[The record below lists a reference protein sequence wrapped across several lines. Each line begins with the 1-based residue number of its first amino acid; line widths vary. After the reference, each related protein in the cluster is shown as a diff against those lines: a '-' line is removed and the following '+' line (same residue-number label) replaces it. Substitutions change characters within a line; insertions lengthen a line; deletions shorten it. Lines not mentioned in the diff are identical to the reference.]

1 MAETKKLPG
10 PESTDIE
17 EIKPLTPE
25 EKWEKATIANNFI
38 FYKVMRNHPDV
49 CKELLEIL
57 LEMEID
63 HIEMHGEEII
73 ETDSDSKSVR
83 LDVYAKNDSHAF
95 NIEMQAADTKELPER
110 ARYYQ
115 GVIDVDCLNAGQPYK
130 KLKDSYVIFICIPD
144 IFGKGLACYSF
155 ENLCREDNTIQ
166 LKDRAFKYFF
176 IAKNCNKVLN
186 ERQKA
191 FLELVTGKK
200 ASDQF
205 TRRIEH
211 LAEEAKHNTQWR
223 RQYMNWERQRTYDIE
238 KGKEEKAIEAAVKNV
253 NKYHATP
260 EEAAADMG
268 APLDKVL
275 DALKLQPQPA
285 NV

>member
-1 MAETKKLPG
+1 M
-10 PESTDIE
+10 S
-17 EIKPLTPE
+17 
-25 EKWEKATIANNFI
+25 
-38 FYKVMRNHPDV
+38 

-63 HIEMHGEEII
+63 HIDMHGEELI
-73 ETDSDSKSVR
+73 ETDLDSKSIR
-83 LDVYAKNDSHAF
+83 LDVYAKDNKQAF

-115 GVIDVDCLNAGQPYK
+115 GVIDVDSLNAGQPYK
-130 KLKDSYVIFICIPD
+130 ELKDSYVIFICIPD
-144 IFGKGLACYSF
+144 IFGKGLACYTF
-155 ENLCREDNTIQ
+155 ENLCREDNSVQ
-166 LKDRAFKYFF
+166 LKDRALKYFF

-200 ASDQF
+200 ARDQF

-223 RQYMNWERQRTYDIE
+223 KLFMNWERQRTYDIE
-238 KGKEEKAIEAAVKNV
+238 RGKEEKAIEAAKNFYANGASIELIAKSLNMTEEQIKEIVKDV
-253 NKYHATP
+253 VVTA
-260 EEAAADMG
+260 
-268 APLDKVL
+268 
-275 DALKLQPQPA
+275 
-285 NV
+285 

>member
-1 MAETKKLPG
+1 MNVIQAT
-10 PESTDIE
+10 PEE
-17 EIKPLTPE
+17 GKQLTPE

-73 ETDSDSKSVR
+73 ETDFDSKSIR
-83 LDVYAKNDSHAF
+83 LDVYAKDNKQAF

-115 GVIDVDCLNAGQPYK
+115 GIIDVDSLNAGQPYK
-130 KLKDSYVIFICIPD
+130 ELKDSYVIFICIPD
-144 IFGKGLACYSF
+144 IFGKGLACYTF
-155 ENLCREDNTIQ
+155 ENLCREDNSVQ
-166 LKDRAFKYFF
+166 LKDRALKYFF

-200 ASDQF
+200 ARDQF

-223 RQYMNWERQRTYDIE
+223 KLFMNWERQRTYDIE
-238 KGKEEKAIEAAVKNV
+238 RGKEEKAIEDAKSFYANGASIELIAKSLKMTEEEVREIV
-253 NKYHATP
+253 NKTV
-260 EEAAADMG
+260 
-268 APLDKVL
+268 PLK
-275 DALKLQPQPA
+275 A
-285 NV
+285 

>member
-1 MAETKKLPG
+1 MNEKQSTPDETR
-10 PESTDIE
+10 
-17 EIKPLTPE
+17 PLTPE

-63 HIEMHGEEII
+63 HIDMHGEELI
-73 ETDSDSKSVR
+73 ETDLDSKSIR
-83 LDVYAKNDSHAF
+83 LDVYAKDNKQAF

-115 GVIDVDCLNAGQPYK
+115 GVIDVDSLNAGQPYK
-130 KLKDSYVIFICIPD
+130 ELKDSYVIFICIPD
-144 IFGKGLACYSF
+144 IFGKGLACYTF
-155 ENLCREDNTIQ
+155 ENLCREDNSIQ
-166 LKDRAFKYFF
+166 LKDRALKYFF

-200 ASDQF
+200 ARDQF

-223 RQYMNWERQRTYDIE
+223 KLFMNWERQRTYDIE
-238 KGKEEKAIEAAVKNV
+238 RGKEEKAIEAAKNFYANGASIELIAKSLNMTEEQIKEIVKDV
-253 NKYHATP
+253 VVTA
-260 EEAAADMG
+260 
-268 APLDKVL
+268 
-275 DALKLQPQPA
+275 
-285 NV
+285 

>member
-1 MAETKKLPG
+1 MNVIQAT
-10 PESTDIE
+10 PEE
-17 EIKPLTPE
+17 GKQLTPE

-73 ETDSDSKSVR
+73 ETDFDSKSIR
-83 LDVYAKNDSHAF
+83 LDVYAKDNKQAF

-115 GVIDVDCLNAGQPYK
+115 GVIDVDSLNAGQPYK
-130 KLKDSYVIFICIPD
+130 ELKDSYVIFICIPD
-144 IFGKGLACYSF
+144 IFGKGLACYTF
-155 ENLCREDNTIQ
+155 ENLCREDNSVQ
-166 LKDRAFKYFF
+166 LKDRALKYFF

-200 ASDQF
+200 ARDQF

-211 LAEEAKHNTQWR
+211 LAEEAKHNTQWSKLF
-223 RQYMNWERQRTYDIE
+223 MNWERQRTYDIE
-238 KGKEEKAIEAAVKNV
+238 RGKEEKAIEAAKNFYANGASIELIAKSLNMTEEQIKEIVKDV
-253 NKYHATP
+253 VVTA
-260 EEAAADMG
+260 
-268 APLDKVL
+268 
-275 DALKLQPQPA
+275 
-285 NV
+285 

>member
-1 MAETKKLPG
+1 MNEKQSTPDETR
-10 PESTDIE
+10 
-17 EIKPLTPE
+17 PLTPE

-73 ETDSDSKSVR
+73 ETDFDSKSIR
-83 LDVYAKNDSHAF
+83 MDVYAKDNKQAF

-115 GVIDVDCLNAGQPYK
+115 GVIDVDSLNAGQPYK
-130 KLKDSYVIFICIPD
+130 ELKDSYVIFICIPD
-144 IFGKGLACYSF
+144 IFGKGLACYTF
-155 ENLCREDNTIQ
+155 ENLCREDNSVQ
-166 LKDRAFKYFF
+166 LKDRALKYFF

-200 ASDQF
+200 ARDQF

-223 RQYMNWERQRTYDIE
+223 KLFMNWERQRTYDIE
-238 KGKEEKAIEAAVKNV
+238 RGKEEKAIEAAKNFYANGASIELIAKSLNMTEEQIKEIVKDV
-253 NKYHATP
+253 VVTA
-260 EEAAADMG
+260 
-268 APLDKVL
+268 
-275 DALKLQPQPA
+275 
-285 NV
+285 

>member
-1 MAETKKLPG
+1 MNVIQAT
-10 PESTDIE
+10 PEE
-17 EIKPLTPE
+17 GKQLTPE

-73 ETDSDSKSVR
+73 ETDFDSKSIR
-83 LDVYAKNDSHAF
+83 LDVYAKDNKQAF

-115 GVIDVDCLNAGQPYK
+115 GVIDVDSLNAGQPYK
-130 KLKDSYVIFICIPD
+130 ELKDSYVIFICIPD
-144 IFGKGLACYSF
+144 IFGKGLACYTF
-155 ENLCREDNTIQ
+155 ENLCREDNSVQ
-166 LKDRAFKYFF
+166 LKDRALKYFF

-200 ASDQF
+200 ARDQF

-223 RQYMNWERQRTYDIE
+223 KLFMNWERQRTYDIE
-238 KGKEEKAIEAAVKNV
+238 RGKEEKAIEDAKSFYANGASIELIAKSLKMTEEQIKEIVKDV
-253 NKYHATP
+253 VVTA
-260 EEAAADMG
+260 
-268 APLDKVL
+268 
-275 DALKLQPQPA
+275 
-285 NV
+285 

>member
-1 MAETKKLPG
+1 MNEKQSTPDETR
-10 PESTDIE
+10 
-17 EIKPLTPE
+17 PLTPE

-63 HIEMHGEEII
+63 HIDMHGEELI
-73 ETDSDSKSVR
+73 ETDLDSKSIR
-83 LDVYAKNDSHAF
+83 LDVYAKDNKQAF

-115 GVIDVDCLNAGQPYK
+115 GIIDVDSLNAGQPYK
-130 KLKDSYVIFICIPD
+130 ELKDSYVIFICIPD
-144 IFGKGLACYSF
+144 IFGKGLACYTF
-155 ENLCREDNTIQ
+155 ENLCREDNSIQ
-166 LKDRAFKYFF
+166 LKDRALKYFF

-200 ASDQF
+200 ARDQF

-223 RQYMNWERQRTYDIE
+223 KLFMNWERQRTYDIE
-238 KGKEEKAIEAAVKNV
+238 RGKEEKAIEAAKNFYANGASIELIAKSLNMTEEQIKEIVKDV
-253 NKYHATP
+253 VVTA
-260 EEAAADMG
+260 
-268 APLDKVL
+268 
-275 DALKLQPQPA
+275 
-285 NV
+285 